1 MADDVR
7 RTLDADID
15 DLETARLEEGV
26 AHEVRY
32 NSTVAE
38 EWVDDN
44 CDRGDGKRFGDCAVD
59 GGVVTQERAGEAV
72 LLAVGFDI
80 RIVGPDGESE
90 LTVIVEVG
98 G

>member
-1 MADDVR
+1 VR
-7 RTLDADID
+7 A
-15 DLETARLEEGV
+15 G
-26 AHEVRY
+26 
-32 NSTVAE
+32 
-38 EWVDDN
+38 
-44 CDRGDGKRFGDCAVD
+44 
-59 GGVVTQERAGEAV
+59 GEAV